1 MKILLANFTKMV
13 NDSGGLAKVTCA
25 FANEMIARGHDV
37 SLLYSDEKEGEFFYT
52 TDNRLQCYNLKV
64 NPDKSKIKFP
74 LYLKAVREALR
85 AVGKRPARTVNSW
98 FEEHYLLDNVK
109 YYLNIIQPDIIVSY
123 QPAASKLLLC
133 DAKTDIPVITMSHGD
148 PEDYFHIYPVKEIP
162 SLTKSA
168 ICQVLMPSF
177 EQHIKNHLPDA
188 KTITIGNAI
197 SQFDFSADL
206 AADKERFKIIFVGR
220 LTKNHKRPHLLLQAF
235 AKLADKYPDWEVELW
250 GAKDRAAYYKELEML
265 ISSNNLTGRAFIKGA
280 TNDVPGALRQ
290 ADIFAFPSAF
300 EGFGMALAEGM
311 SVGLPAV
318 GYQSCPAVNEL
329 IENAKTGFLCADGVE
344 PLTQALDKL
353 MGDQALRVQMG
364 KAAKKAMAAYAPEK
378 IWNRWEELMEKVVK
392 GQANLAVLNE

>member
-1 MKILLANFTKMV
+1 MKILMANFTKMV
-13 NDSGGLAKVTCA
+13 KDSGGLAKVTCA
-25 FANEMIARGHDV
+25 FSNEMLKRGHDV
-37 SLLYSDEKEGEFFYT
+37 SLLYSDERQGDFFFPI
-52 TDNRLQCYNLKV
+52 DEKIKCYNLKINDDGSV
-64 NPDKSKIKFP
+64 IKFP
-74 LYLKAVREALR
+74 LYLKAYREILR
-85 AVGKRPARTVNSW
+85 AFDKRTARTVNSD
-98 FEEHYLLDNVK
+98 FDEKHLLPNIK
-109 YYLNIIQPDIIVSY
+109 KYLNLIKPDIIISY
-123 QPAASKLLLC
+123 QTAASKLLLC

-148 PEDYFHIYPVKEIP
+148 PEDYFHTYPVKEIP

-168 ICQVLMPSF
+168 ICQVLMPSL

-280 TNDVPGALRQ
+280 TNDVPGALRH

-378 IWNRWEELMEKVVK
+378 IWNQWEELMERVVK
-392 GQANLAVLNE
+392 EK